1 MKSKSILITGANSGI
16 GREVFLKSLEKG
28 YFAIAA
34 VRNPSDFLKE
44 ITDSGIDKNKF
55 LAIELH
61 LDSQNSVDSFPK
73 RLKKLNKSL
82 DYLVLNAGYIE
93 TSSVLMTTTESLKNH
108 MMINFFSQINLIQSL
123 TKAYFIKKRSGSI
136 VAVSSSAAIDANA
149 GRLAY
154 ASSKSALATALRVCS
169 KELGKIN
176 IRCNI
181 VAPGLTNTKLMK
193 NSTEQEQIDIF
204 INNLSIKRIGNPE
217 EIANVILFLCEDES
231 SFITGQ
237 IISVDGGIR

>member
-93 TSSVLMTTTESLKNH
+93 TSSVLMTTT
-108 MMINFFSQINLIQSL
+108 
-123 TKAYFIKKRSGSI
+123 
-136 VAVSSSAAIDANA
+136 
-149 GRLAY
+149 
-154 ASSKSALATALRVCS
+154 
-169 KELGKIN
+169 
-176 IRCNI
+176 
-181 VAPGLTNTKLMK
+181 
-193 NSTEQEQIDIF
+193 
-204 INNLSIKRIGNPE
+204 
-217 EIANVILFLCEDES
+217 
-231 SFITGQ
+231 
-237 IISVDGGIR
+237 